1 MPRGICLAPPGWLP
15 QCDPL
20 QSHPSIFFLRVF
32 TALLTVLPP
41 TIHNSIKKGGSG
53 SRLSDAHSRD
63 CRPSQEESNTRA
75 IRRAVRLLCQEA
87 QRRDSDVLARVSQTR
102 ACLPPEPGKFQP
114 RRLPL
119 RRFHRLPP
127 LPRQAAVSM
136 ATDKPARGRRWYR
149 REQSG
154 AAIMTLPGGGWG
166 QPGRG
171 RHPRPPPIRCTDEC
185 MRDHISAF
193 QKTFCFLS
201 LDLKTSFH

>member
-1 MPRGICLAPPGWLP
+1 MLRLAGFLSAI
-15 QCDPL
+15 L
-20 QSHPSIFFLRVF
+20 SSRTHPSSFSACLQLS
-32 TALLTVLPP
+32 LLFCLLP
-41 TIHNSIKKGGSG
+41 SIIQLKRAVQGVDCLLQ
-53 SRLSDAHSRD
+53 RDAHSRD